1 VRGAL
6 QEPVEQEPTT
16 HRTIGFTP
24 TMLITSEP
32 QCGEYW
38 TWAFPE
44 ADAHGRAACMYV
56 GLRVAMRVD
65 DPEPGR

>member
-1 VRGAL
+1 
-6 QEPVEQEPTT
+6 
-16 HRTIGFTP
+16 
-24 TMLITSEP
+24 MLITSEP